1 MHNTMHNYIA
11 GFISMIMTCIGFCQH
26 KTPPPQQQ
34 PQIQVVMANAV
45 TTLVSVLFYYL
56 QSFSSSLSILV
67 IV

>member
-34 PQIQVVMANAV
+34 QQIQVVMANAGMCI
-45 TTLVSVLFYYL
+45 F
-56 QSFSSSLSILV
+56 FI
-67 IV
+67 

>member
-34 PQIQVVMANAV
+34 PQIQVVVANPAANAGMCI
-45 TTLVSVLFYYL
+45 F
-56 QSFSSSLSILV
+56 FI
-67 IV
+67 